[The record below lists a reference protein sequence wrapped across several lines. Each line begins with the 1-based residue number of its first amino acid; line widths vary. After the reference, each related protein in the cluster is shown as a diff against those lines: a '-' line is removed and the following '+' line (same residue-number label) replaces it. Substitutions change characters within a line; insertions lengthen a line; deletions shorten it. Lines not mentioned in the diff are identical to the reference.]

1 MAVATGIG
9 RFAFTP
15 ILPTM
20 REALHLSPTDLA
32 LLASVNY
39 LGYLAGAVAAA
50 TPLLPARMHDQALR
64 VSLVGVVAMTALM
77 PATSS
82 MNAWLVVRFLAGVA
96 SAGIFVVG
104 SGVVLGWLARQRRL
118 DLSGWYFSGVG
129 FGIASSGAV
138 VLALEHLP
146 SNAGGWRLEWLGVT
160 LLAAALAALSW
171 AWLPRSGN
179 PPRRGPEPAT
189 AASGWVSFP
198 IVLLG
203 AAYFLAGAGYI
214 VAGTFLV
221 AIVAEVPGLSGLGAS
236 AWILVGLAAVP
247 STVFWTRIAVAF
259 GPVAA
264 LVVVYVVQ
272 AIGLALPVLWHEIW
286 AVAVSAL
293 LFGGTFMGVTALTIG
308 EARRLAPPLFA
319 AQAIGALTA
328 AFGLGQVLGPLL
340 ATRVA
345 GDTGDFRPAL
355 LDAAGAVG
363 LGAILVLWS
372 GMVASSRERGKAP
385 Q

>member
-1 MAVATGIG
+1 
-9 RFAFTP
+9 
-15 ILPTM
+15 
-20 REALHLSPTDLA
+20 
-32 LLASVNY
+32 
-39 LGYLAGAVAAA
+39 
-50 TPLLPARMHDQALR
+50 
-64 VSLVGVVAMTALM
+64 
-77 PATSS
+77 
-82 MNAWLVVRFLAGVA
+82 
-96 SAGIFVVG
+96 
-104 SGVVLGWLARQRRL
+104 
-118 DLSGWYFSGVG
+118 
-129 FGIASSGAV
+129 

-146 SNAGGWRLEWLGVT
+146 SNAESWRLEWLGVT

-171 AWLPRSGN
+171 VWLPRSGD
-179 PPRRGPEPAT
+179 PPRRGENPAA

-221 AIVAEVPGLSGLGAS
+221 AIVAEVPGLAGLGAS

-247 STVFWTRIAVAF
+247 STVLWTRFAVAF
-259 GPVAA
+259 GPTVALTA
-264 LVVVYVVQ
+264 VYTVQ
-272 AIGLALPVLWHEIW
+272 AIGLALPVLRHEIW
-286 AVAVSAL
+286 AIAVSAL

-308 EARRLAPPLFA
+308 EARRLAPPVFA

-355 LDAAGAVG
+355 FDAAGAVG
-363 LGAILVLWS
+363 LGAILVL
-372 GMVASSRERGKAP
+372 GAGVAAACRGHDKASR
-385 Q
+385 